1 MKPSTGR
8 WVSGDDFFDRETE
21 LRLLESRVRDGNH
34 VLLTGQRRMG
44 KTSIAR
50 ELGRRLETHGWVFLF
65 TDVEGATNERDVIA
79 GLARALEPARPIL
92 SRFAGKMKRWLGEQS
107 EKIDEMSAL
116 TFRLK
121 TRAGVGRG
129 NWRYR
134 GGQFFD
140 VCTAHDQPVLIVIDE
155 LPIFLA
161 KLLRNEDGTRRVDD
175 FLSWLRGMLQGP
187 RSSSPVLIASGSIGL
202 APLVRRLG
210 IPDRINHLYPFR
222 LGPWTRETSVECFER
237 LAKDNGL
244 QSANGVADAVYE
256 ALGTGIP
263 HYVQSFFAH
272 LQELAA
278 EKNQSLVTM
287 QDVDEVY
294 RTVLLGSSEDN
305 DLFHYQTRLKEGLND
320 ENSYTIAL
328 EILAETA
335 TQGTF
340 TPEARRCLARLYSP
354 DEGNVPGRIADVLDV
369 LIHDGYLQ
377 DGENGYH
384 FPFRLLRDWWS
395 NRFRD
400 QHTPLARRFA
410 NEDRGD
416 LQ

>member
-1 MKPSTGR
+1 MKPSTGPR

-21 LRLLESRVRDGNH
+21 LQLLESRVRDGNH

-44 KTSIAR
+44 KTSIAK
-50 ELGRRLETHGWVFLF
+50 ELGRRLETQGWVFLF
-65 TDVEGATNERDVIA
+65 TDVEGATSERDVIA

-107 EKIDEMSAL
+107 E
-116 TFRLK
+116 
-121 TRAGVGRG
+121 
-129 NWRYR
+129 
-134 GGQFFD
+134 
-140 VCTAHDQPVLIVIDE
+140 
-155 LPIFLA
+155 
-161 KLLRNEDGTRRVDD
+161 
-175 FLSWLRGMLQGP
+175 
-187 RSSSPVLIASGSIGL
+187 
-202 APLVRRLG
+202 
-210 IPDRINHLYPFR
+210 
-222 LGPWTRETSVECFER
+222 
-237 LAKDNGL
+237 
-244 QSANGVADAVYE
+244 
-256 ALGTGIP
+256 
-263 HYVQSFFAH
+263 
-272 LQELAA
+272 QELAA
-278 EKNQSLVTM
+278 ERNQSLVTM

-320 ENSYTIAL
+320 ENRYTIAL

-335 TQGTF
+335 TQGKF

-354 DEGNVPGRIADVLDV
+354 DERNVPGRIADVLDV

-400 QHTPLARRFA
+400 QHTPLAQRSA
-410 NEDRGD
+410 DEDGG